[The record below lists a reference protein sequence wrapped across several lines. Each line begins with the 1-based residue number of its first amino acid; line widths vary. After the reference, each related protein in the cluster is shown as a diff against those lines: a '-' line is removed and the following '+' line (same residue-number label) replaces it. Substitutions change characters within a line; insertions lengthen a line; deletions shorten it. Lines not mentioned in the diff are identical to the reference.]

1 MANAVFSLIPEE
13 EWDRVIAVHLK
24 GTYLCSKLASTFLK
38 K

>member
-24 GTYLCSKLASTFLK
+24 GTYLCSQLASTFLK